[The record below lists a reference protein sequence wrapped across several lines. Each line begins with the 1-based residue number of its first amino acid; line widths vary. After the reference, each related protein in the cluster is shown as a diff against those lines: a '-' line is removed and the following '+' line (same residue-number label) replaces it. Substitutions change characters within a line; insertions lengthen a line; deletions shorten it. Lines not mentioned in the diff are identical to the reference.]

1 MANVLNEEKK
11 QQVLAL
17 GRLGWSLRRIQQAIK
32 IRRETASAYLKAAGI
47 AVRPPSGWG
56 RCEPKPA
63 NEVITDF
70 GAAKPAIPVIPDACS
85 PSPSPNPNPNP
96 ENPSNKG
103 RSKTTSKPA
112 NENEVITDSAVV
124 SGPSA
129 CEPYREAIDLGINRG
144 RNAMAIWQD
153 LVSEYGFA
161 SSYQSVQRFVRKRR
175 GVQTPEARVVIVTA
189 AGQEAQVDYGT
200 GPMVRDPESRKY
212 RRTRL
217 FVMTLGCSRK
227 SIRLLTFRSSSRIWA
242 ELHERAFRRLG
253 GVTRVVVLDNLREG
267 VLVPDIYDPALNPLY
282 RDVLAHYGAV
292 AMPCR
297 IQDPDRKGKVESG
310 VGHAQRTPLKGR
322 RFESLEEAQAYLD
335 HWEQRWADTRIPGT
349 TKRQVAA
356 MFAEEKPTLLPLPL
370 EPFRY
375 YQYGERIV
383 HLDGCVEVE
392 AAYYGAPPGWIGR
405 VLRVQWDE
413 LYVRLLDP
421 KTGQLLREHVRQ
433 KRGWYRIKEEDH
445 PKRTPLRTSQLLW
458 RAGRAG
464 SHIGTLCDA
473 IHRQQGEVGVRRIL
487 GVLSL
492 AKKYGTA
499 AVDEACAAALD
510 MGVQEYRFVRRY
522 LERCPQAPLSLQQV
536 DPLIR
541 ELVQYLPHSRN
552 WSPFR
557 SSRRRQ
563 SSEGSWRLDSRS
575 RSNHFLRYR
584 PGRHSALSC
593 FDCGSCVGCNHVRPP
608 TRPSKPR
615 FSRRV
620 VRAPHSPLI
629 ILRYGGS
636 HCVLVRHQPE
646 VRNLGSHQT
655 TRTNSSSG

>member
-17 GRLGWSLRRIQQAIK
+17 GRLGWSLRRIQQATG
-32 IRRETASAYLKAAGI
+32 IRRETAGAYLKAAGI

-63 NEVITDF
+63 NEVITDS
-70 GAAKPAIPVIPDACS
+70 GAAKPAIPVIPDPLDPNCN
-85 PSPSPNPNPNP
+85 PNPNPNP
-96 ENPSNKG
+96 ENLSTKG
-103 RSKTTSKPA
+103 KAKATSKPA

-124 SGPSA
+124 PGPSA
-129 CEPYREAIDLGINRG
+129 CEPYREAIDLGLNRG
-144 RNAMAIWQD
+144 RNARAIWQD
-153 LVSEYGFA
+153 LVSAYGFA

-175 GVQTPEARVVIVTA
+175 GAQTPEARVVIVTA
-189 AGQEAQVDYGT
+189 PGQEAQVDYGT

-217 FVMTLGCSRK
+217 FVLTLGCSRK
-227 SIRLLTFRSSSRIWA
+227 SVRLLTFRSSSRIWA

-253 GVTRVVVLDNLREG
+253 GATRIVVLDNLREG
-267 VLVPDIYDPALNPLY
+267 VLVPDIYDPTLNPLY

-310 VGHAQRTPLKGR
+310 VGHAQKTPLKGL
-322 RFESLEEAQAYLD
+322 RFETLDEAQAYLD
-335 HWEQRWADTRIPGT
+335 RWEQRWADTRIHGT

-392 AAYYGAPPGWIGR
+392 AAYYGASPGWIGR

-433 KRGWYRIKEEDH
+433 KRGWYRIKKEDR

-464 SHIGTLCDA
+464 SHIGALCDA
-473 IHRQQGEVGVRRIL
+473 IHRTQGEVGVRRIL

-492 AKKYGTA
+492 AKKYGA
-499 AVDEACAAALD
+499 AATDEACAAALD
-510 MGVQEYRFVRRY
+510 LGVQEYRFVRRY

-541 ELVQYLPHSRN
+541 ELVQYRDFIN
-552 WSPFR
+552 
-557 SSRRRQ
+557 
-563 SSEGSWRLDSRS
+563 
-575 RSNHFLRYR
+575 YK
-584 PGRHSALSC
+584 
-593 FDCGSCVGCNHVRPP
+593 
-608 TRPSKPR
+608 TK
-615 FSRRV
+615 
-620 VRAPHSPLI
+620 
-629 ILRYGGS
+629 
-636 HCVLVRHQPE
+636 E
-646 VRNLGSHQT
+646 VEE
-655 TRTNSSSG
+655 

>member
-17 GRLGWSLRRIQQAIK
+17 GRLGWSLRRIQQATHV
-32 IRRETASAYLKAAGI
+32 RRETAGAYLKAAGI
-47 AVRPPSGWG
+47 AVRPTSGWG

-70 GAAKPAIPVIPDACS
+70 GAAKPAIPVIADPLDPNCNL
-85 PSPSPNPNPNP
+85 NPNPNP

-103 RSKTTSKPA
+103 RSKPTSKPA
-112 NENEVITDSAVV
+112 NEQYGVITDSAVV
-124 SGPSA
+124 PGPSA
-129 CEPYREAIDLGINRG
+129 CEPYRDAIDLGLGRG
-144 RNAMAIWQD
+144 RNARAIWQD

-161 SSYQSVQRFVRKRR
+161 NSYQSVQRFVRKRR
-175 GVQTPEARVVIVTA
+175 GTQTPEARVVIVTA

-227 SIRLLTFRSSSRIWA
+227 SVRLLTFRSSSRIWA

-253 GVTRVVVLDNLREG
+253 GATRIVVLDNLREG
-267 VLVPDIYDPALNPLY
+267 VLVPDVYDPALNPLY

-310 VGHAQRTPLKGR
+310 VGHAQKTPLKGL
-322 RFESLEEAQAYLD
+322 RFETLDEAQAYLD
-335 HWEQRWADTRIPGT
+335 HWEQRWADTRIHGT

-445 PKRTPLRTSQLLW
+445 PKRTPLRTSQLLS

-464 SHIGTLCDA
+464 SHIGALCDA

-492 AKKYGTA
+492 AKRYGTA

-541 ELVQYLPHSRN
+541 ELVQYRD
-552 WSPFR
+552 FI
-557 SSRRRQ
+557 
-563 SSEGSWRLDSRS
+563 
-575 RSNHFLRYR
+575 NHK
-584 PGRHSALSC
+584 
-593 FDCGSCVGCNHVRPP
+593 
-608 TRPSKPR
+608 TKE
-615 FSRRV
+615 
-620 VRAPHSPLI
+620 I
-629 ILRYGGS
+629 
-636 HCVLVRHQPE
+636 E
-646 VRNLGSHQT
+646 E
-655 TRTNSSSG
+655 